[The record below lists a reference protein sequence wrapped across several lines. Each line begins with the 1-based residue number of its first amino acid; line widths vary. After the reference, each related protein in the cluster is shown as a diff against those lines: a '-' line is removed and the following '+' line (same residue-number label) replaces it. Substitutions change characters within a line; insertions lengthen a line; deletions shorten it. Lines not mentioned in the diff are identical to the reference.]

1 MFEKLELC
9 LIKKVSDDE
18 IGIIMDALRYR
29 IQSNSKERNDTARVY
44 FDSIAEILLPM
55 QVKYLLYACQHS
67 KDMFGNSTTYNLQS

>member
-55 QVKYLLYACQHS
+55 QVKYLLYACSHS
-67 KDMFGNSTTYNLQS
+67 KDMFANSE